1 MRGDDA
7 VKDDPDADLPQFVR
21 HLDTVNYRSYMEESA
36 APSGDSVYDSK
47 RGYWRYSMQF
57 LLTTGARC
65 GHVPAPAKLATFNQ
79 KDEGA
84 LCFARTNKEKSEDVF
99 SFTSMVPSMPD
110 GRLAEWCS
118 LKAVILEFLL
128 VQNMSYELAQKTM
141 REEYDFRASTKE
153 FRKVL
158 HLWYSQGQIAK
169 YRRESSVD
177 RDGDQGSPDPFS
189 NDGGGLERIPT
200 IDSDLGSIHEEP
212 QLRRT
217 LTASSFSSAFADAA
231 KDASVAV
238 AGNLKEAFRLK
249 KQRDRRAISQP
260 PAPTEHLNRAPARQ
274 QTVVDTQ
281 PSETVN
287 DSYMSAPPAD
297 EEHPPPYTPDGW
309 IWP

>member
-1 MRGDDA
+1 
-7 VKDDPDADLPQFVR
+7 VR

-36 APSGDSVYDSK
+36 TPSGDSVYDSK

-57 LLTTGARC
+57 LLNTGARC
-65 GHVPAPAKLATFNQ
+65 GHVPPPSKLATLNQ

-84 LCFARTNKEKSEDVF
+84 LCFARTNAEKSEDVF

-128 VQNMSYELAQKTM
+128 VQNMSYETAQKTM
-141 REEYDFRASTKE
+141 QEEYDFRASTKE

-169 YRRESSVD
+169 CRRESSVD
-177 RDGDQGSPDPFS
+177 REGDQGSPEQFS
-189 NDGGGLERIPT
+189 NDGGNLERIPT
-200 IDSDLGSIHEEP
+200 FDSDLGSIVEEP

-238 AGNLKEAFRLK
+238 AGNFKEAFRLK

-260 PAPTEHLNRAPARQ
+260 TAPTDQLNHVLPRQ
-274 QTVVDTQ
+274 QTVAQTQTTSSDTV
-281 PSETVN
+281 T
-287 DSYMSAPPAD
+287 DSYTSGPPAD